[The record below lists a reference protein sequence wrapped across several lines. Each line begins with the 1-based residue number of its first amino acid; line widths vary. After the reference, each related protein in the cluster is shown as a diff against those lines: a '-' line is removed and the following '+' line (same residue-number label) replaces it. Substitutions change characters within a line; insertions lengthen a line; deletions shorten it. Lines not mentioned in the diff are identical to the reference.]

1 MLLSLLALGVAS
13 CGSSPSHSS
22 TPPSTKTSTT
32 QPASPKASGSA
43 SITLTGAL
51 KGKLTHVNCQDPETA
66 FITGTIKATTYELQV
81 SAAKYNVHYVMLW
94 PGSTPTDGWYAVM
107 SSADSIN
114 AAGGSVRDTLPPNPN
129 GSASGTVRASGHWS
143 C

>member
-1 MLLSLLALGVAS
+1 MRLITEPLEHAAEHQDKHDAACQSQSQRERVHHAHRRPKGEADTCQLPRPRNGVHHRDYQ
-13 CGSSPSHSS
+13 GDD
-22 TPPSTKTSTT
+22 
-32 QPASPKASGSA
+32 
-43 SITLTGAL
+43 LR
-51 KGKLTHVNCQDPETA
+51 
-66 FITGTIKATTYELQV
+66 FQV